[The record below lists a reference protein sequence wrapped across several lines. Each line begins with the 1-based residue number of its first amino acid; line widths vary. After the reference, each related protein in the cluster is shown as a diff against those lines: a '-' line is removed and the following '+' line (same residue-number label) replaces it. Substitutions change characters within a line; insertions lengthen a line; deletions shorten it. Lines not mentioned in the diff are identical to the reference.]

1 VFVDGGAGYANGAV
15 TNGRKQIYD
24 GASRE
29 ARKVWEIL
37 LSAPQDN
44 EGLNVH
50 EIARQVGLSVSEVFK
65 AGDQMLAKGAI
76 YTTVD
81 DETWAVLEY

>member
-1 VFVDGGAGYANGAV
+1 
-15 TNGRKQIYD
+15 
-24 GASRE
+24 
-29 ARKVWEIL
+29 
-37 LSAPQDN
+37 
-44 EGLNVH
+44 
-50 EIARQVGLSVSEVFK
+50 LSVSEVFK